1 MTVWFHVDV
10 NSAFLSW
17 SALKALNGGGT
28 LDLRTV
34 PAAVGGDE
42 EKRHGVVL
50 AKSQPAKRYGVRTGE
65 SLFAARQKCPGL
77 IVVPPDFDW
86 YVQCSK
92 GLIAILRDY
101 SPVVEQFSIDEA
113 FVEMTG
119 SEALFG
125 PPVQAADAIRERV
138 KREWGFTVNVGISVN
153 RLLAKT
159 ASDFEKPDR
168 THTLWPE
175 EIPQKLWPLPV
186 GALFG
191 VGPSA
196 VRTMDALGIRTV
208 GDLAHAAPE
217 VLRGAFGV
225 RGDSFRRHANG
236 IEGTPLGRREAK
248 DNSYGNSVT
257 LPEDLETPRQADA
270 TLLALAE
277 SVAGRLRGDGK
288 SARVVAVQLVD
299 NAFRRTSHQ
308 VSLPNPTNA
317 TEVIYQT
324 ARQLIRQM
332 WPKRPVR
339 LVGITCERTTADAFE
354 QLDLFTDAR
363 RTDRQEKLDRAA
375 DALRS
380 RFGDKAVVR
389 ARLLDPADKP
399 TAPGALSAAKE
410 RDKRRDKGGK

>member
-17 SALKALNGGGT
+17 SALKLLREGQP

-50 AKSQPAKRYGVRTGE
+50 AKSQPAKKYGVQTGE
-65 SLFAARQKCPGL
+65 SLFSARLKCPEL
-77 IVVPPDFDW
+77 IVTKPDFDW

-125 PPVQAADAIRERV
+125 PPVQAADAIRQRV
-138 KREWGFTVNVGISVN
+138 YRELGFTVNVGVSVN
-153 RLLAKT
+153 RLLAKV
-159 ASDFEKPDR
+159 ASDFTKPDR

-186 GALFG
+186 GSLFG

-196 VRTMDALGIRTV
+196 VRTMDALGIHTV
-208 GDLAHAAPE
+208 GELAHADPE
-217 VLRGAFGV
+217 VLRRAFGV

-236 IEGTPLGRREAK
+236 IEGTPLGKRETK

-257 LPEDLETPRQADA
+257 LPDDLARPEQADA

-277 SVAGRLRGDGK
+277 SVAGRLRTDGK
-288 SARVVAVQLVD
+288 SARVVTVQLVD
-299 NAFRRTSHQ
+299 NAFRRSSHQ
-308 VSLPNPTNA
+308 VSLPNPTNS
-317 TEVIYQT
+317 TELIYQT

-339 LVGITCERTTADAFE
+339 LVGITCERTTAESFE
-354 QLDLFTDAR
+354 QLDLFTDVR
-363 RTDRQEKLDRAA
+363 RTDRQEKLDRTA

-380 RFGDKAVVR
+380 RFGDRAVVR
-389 ARLLDPADKP
+389 ARLLDPTDKP
-399 TAPGALSAAKE
+399 TAPGALSAAKA
-410 RDKRRDKGGK
+410 RDKRRRKP

>member
-208 GDLAHAAPE
+208 GDLAHADPE
-217 VLRGAFGV
+217 LLRGAFGV

>member
-92 GLIAILRDY
+92 GLIAILQDY

-208 GDLAHAAPE
+208 GDLAHADPE
-217 VLRGAFGV
+217 LLRGAFGV

>member
-208 GDLAHAAPE
+208 GDLAHADPE
-217 VLRGAFGV
+217 LLRGAFGV

-410 RDKRRDKGGK
+410 RDKRKDKGGK

>member
-17 SALKALNGGGT
+17 SALKLLREGQP

-50 AKSQPAKRYGVRTGE
+50 AKSQPAKKYGVQTGE
-65 SLFAARQKCPGL
+65 SLFSARLKCPEL
-77 IVVPPDFDW
+77 IVTKPDFDW

-125 PPVQAADAIRERV
+125 PPVQAADAIRQRV
-138 KREWGFTVNVGISVN
+138 HRELGFTVNVGVSVN
-153 RLLAKT
+153 RLLAKV
-159 ASDFEKPDR
+159 ASDFTKPDR

-186 GALFG
+186 GSLFG

-196 VRTMDALGIRTV
+196 VRTMDALGIHTV
-208 GDLAHAAPE
+208 GELAHADPE
-217 VLRGAFGV
+217 VLRRAFGV

-236 IEGTPLGRREAK
+236 IEGTPLGKRETK

-257 LPEDLETPRQADA
+257 LPDDLARPEQADA

-277 SVAGRLRGDGK
+277 SVAGRLRTDGK
-288 SARVVAVQLVD
+288 SARVVTVQLVD
-299 NAFRRTSHQ
+299 NAFRRSSHQ
-308 VSLPNPTNA
+308 VSLPNPTNS
-317 TEVIYQT
+317 TELIYQT

-339 LVGITCERTTADAFE
+339 LVGITCERTTAESFE
-354 QLDLFTDAR
+354 QLDLFTDVR
-363 RTDRQEKLDRAA
+363 RTDRQEKLDRTA

-380 RFGDKAVVR
+380 RFGDRAVVR
-389 ARLLDPADKP
+389 ARLLDPTDKP
-399 TAPGALSAAKE
+399 TAPGALSAAKA
-410 RDKRRDKGGK
+410 RDKRRRKP

>member
-208 GDLAHAAPE
+208 GDLAHADPE

>member
-17 SALKALNGGGT
+17 SALKLLREGQP

-50 AKSQPAKRYGVRTGE
+50 AKSQPAKKYGVQTGE
-65 SLFAARQKCPGL
+65 SLFSARLKCPEL
-77 IVVPPDFDW
+77 IVTKPDFDW

-125 PPVQAADAIRERV
+125 PPVQAADAIRQRV
-138 KREWGFTVNVGISVN
+138 HRELGFTVNVGVSVN
-153 RLLAKT
+153 RLLAKV
-159 ASDFEKPDR
+159 ASDFTKPDR

-186 GALFG
+186 GSLFG

-196 VRTMDALGIRTV
+196 VRTMDALGIHTV
-208 GDLAHAAPE
+208 GELAHADPE
-217 VLRGAFGV
+217 VLRRAFGV

-236 IEGTPLGRREAK
+236 IEGTPLGKRETK

-257 LPEDLETPRQADA
+257 LPDDLARPEQADA

-277 SVAGRLRGDGK
+277 SVAGRLRTDGK
-288 SARVVAVQLVD
+288 SARVVTVQLVD
-299 NAFRRTSHQ
+299 NAFRRSSHQ
-308 VSLPNPTNA
+308 VSLPNPTNS
-317 TEVIYQT
+317 TELIYQT

-339 LVGITCERTTADAFE
+339 LVGITCERTTAESFE
-354 QLDLFTDAR
+354 QLDLFTDVR
-363 RTDRQEKLDRAA
+363 RTDRQEKLDRTA

-389 ARLLDPADKP
+389 ARLLDPTDKP
-399 TAPGALSAAKE
+399 TAPGALSAAKA
-410 RDKRRDKGGK
+410 RDKRRRKP